1 MKKFFT
7 AVLALMMLLPVTAT
21 VNANDA
27 KSDKNI
33 SPSEDIRIDYGAS
46 KIFSKDDMDAAITEV
61 LTMFDK
67 WQGCELHSILYV
79 GDECNNAE
87 NLRWMNELAAAK
99 GHKDKMVYCI
109 EFLSD
114 FYVSREAE
122 KHTTFNPETEYK
134 NWQWWLARSENGE
147 WQLLTFGY

>member
-1 MKKFFT
+1 MKKIF
-7 AVLALMMLLPVTAT
+7 AAALALMLMLVTAT

-27 KSDKNI
+27 KADKNI

-46 KIFSKDDMDAAITEV
+46 KLFSKDDMDAAITEV
-61 LTMFDK
+61 LKRFET

-79 GDECNNAE
+79 GDECNSAE

-99 GHKDKMVYCI
+99 GHKDKMVYCM

-122 KHTTFNPETEYK
+122 NHTTFNPETEYK
-134 NWQWWLARSENGE
+134 NWQWWLARSEKGE

>member
-1 MKKFFT
+1 MRKIF
-7 AVLALMMLLPVTAT
+7 AAALALMLMLITAPA
-21 VNANDA
+21 NAND
-27 KSDKNI
+27 
-33 SPSEDIRIDYGAS
+33 SPSEDIRINYGVS
-46 KIFSKDDMDAAITEV
+46 KLFSKDDMDAAVKIILKHFEQ
-61 LTMFDK
+61 

-79 GDECNNAE
+79 GDECNSAE
-87 NLRWMNELAAAK
+87 NLKWMNELAAAHGQK
-99 GHKDKMVYCI
+99 EKMLYCM